1 MPYFDLT
8 TALVARLG
16 GSLKVSEMSRFCVR
30 YVELLGGWVT
40 GLEGFMTLR
49 ATYSETSILFG
60 INLLP

>member
-16 GSLKVSEMSRFCVR
+16 GSLKVSEMSRFCVVR

-49 ATYSETSILFG
+49 AT
-60 INLLP
+60 